1 MNRKNLTAA
10 VLAGLAGAVGI
21 VGSAQA
27 VNVNPDG
34 LGQVLIYPY
43 YTTNGGNITLLSVV
57 NTTEHAKAVK
67 VRFLEG
73 ENSREVLDFNLYMSK
88 YDVWT
93 AAVLPGA
100 DEDGT
105 PYMLTTDTTCTVPY
119 FYGDQDGMQDFLPW
133 ALNDVKPKTFDD
145 IGRAREGHLEM
156 IEMGEVY
163 DEKIINKDYDPE
175 DDDSEPL
182 VVGWG
187 SASAITHKDGVPAD
201 CDQLVDAWTRGGD
214 GKNGYWIGALGQNF
228 RDMKA
233 PSGGLFGGAGIV
245 NGEDGTMYSYDAKAI
260 NGFADDLTSDLG
272 DDMHQEPGTIL
283 PSLDSGGVLEA
294 TVFLADGSA
303 QDALN
308 IINMS
313 RGVDAVSYVFMHDQ
327 IMNEYT
333 TESGVA
339 GATEWVLT
347 FPTKQFYVHQDFLDE
362 YADFRND
369 DAPTAPIAPFT
380 TTWTWVPKVENED
393 GTLKTAGY
401 VDRPCEV
408 VRLDSI
414 WDREEQTDDPED
426 GPDQGPIV
434 SPAPPVVPGAIPFFS
449 LCYETQ
455 VIRFGEPLEE
465 GEETE
470 ILGSVN
476 VTNIDNGEL
485 GFEHGWARLTLVNAT
500 SDIDGDGDMDPLFRR
515 SLGGLFGLPVT
526 GFAAFRYG
534 NFMLG
539 DGNTTIANYGGIYQN
554 KGTRSFWA
562 KLPGEAEPNL

>member
-1 MNRKNLTAA
+1 
-10 VLAGLAGAVGI
+10 
-21 VGSAQA
+21 
-27 VNVNPDG
+27 
-34 LGQVLIYPY
+34 
-43 YTTNGGNITLLSVV
+43 
-57 NTTEHAKAVK
+57 
-67 VRFLEG
+67 
-73 ENSREVLDFNLYMSK
+73 
-88 YDVWT
+88 
-93 AAVLPGA
+93 
-100 DEDGT
+100 
-105 PYMLTTDTTCTVPY
+105 
-119 FYGDQDGMQDFLPW
+119 
-133 ALNDVKPKTFDD
+133 
-145 IGRAREGHLEM
+145 M

-163 DEKIINKDYDPE
+163 NEKIINEDYDPE

-283 PSLDSGGVLEA
+283 PSLDSGGILDA
-294 TVFLADGSA
+294 SVFLADGTV
-303 QDALN
+303 QDSNSLIRMN
-308 IINMS
+308 

-333 TESGVA
+333 TEGGVA

-347 FPTKQFYVHQDFLDE
+347 FPTKQFYVYQGFLEE
-362 YADFRND
+362 YADYRGN
-369 DAPTAPIAPFT
+369 DAPTAPIHPFT

-408 VRLDSI
+408 VRLDTI
-414 WDREEQTDDPED
+414 WDREEQTPVPED
-426 GPDQGPIV
+426 GPDQPPIV
-434 SPAPPVVPGAIPFFS
+434 SPAPPDQTPGAIPFFS

-455 VIRFGEPLEE
+455 VIRFGSFDEDLEA
-465 GEETE
+465 TE

-476 VTNIDNGEL
+476 YTNIDNDAL
-485 GFEHGWARLTLVNAT
+485 DYADGWARLDLVNAS
-500 SDIDGDGDMDPLFRR
+500 SDIDGNGDIEPLFRR

-526 GFAAFRYG
+526 GFAAFRFG
-534 NFMLG
+534 NFTLG
-539 DGNTTIANYGGIYQN
+539 DGSTTIANYGGIFQN
-554 KGTRSFWA
+554 KGTRSF
-562 KLPGEAEPNL
+562 LGSRTR